1 MDEYIELDDGY
12 FLKIEEVLKETDKYE
27 LVKGIVSN
35 KYGYDEHFVI
45 AKVYK
50 AGGVIIEE
58 WT

>member
-12 FLKIEEVLKETDKYE
+12 FLKIEKVLKKTDKYE

-35 KYGYDEHFVI
+35 KYSYDEHFVI